1 MHSSCKQVY
10 HLPLLPGYVP
20 GVNVRSSAPP
30 QDVLGGMSL
39 FAKMNEAEDR
49 GYDGDYFTSTS
60 PELNRFSR
68 DGYIQ
73 SSPPRNR
80 NISYR
85 SSSTDSEQE
94 PELESDYPNPRRNG
108 KGKARR
114 RMSDQFEET
123 SRAEV
128 VVFDYGVTV
137 FMGMEESQEK
147 AILEDF
153 QRAGVWVRG
162 RPEEDWEIE
171 VCHYVVS
178 IFFQHP
184 QCLTYSLTL

>member
-1 MHSSCKQVY
+1 
-10 HLPLLPGYVP
+10 
-20 GVNVRSSAPP
+20 
-30 QDVLGGMSL
+30 MSL
-39 FAKMNEAEDR
+39 LAKMNEAEDR

-60 PELNRFSR
+60 PESRLFSR

-73 SSPPRNR
+73 SSPPQNR
-80 NISYR
+80 NAVYR
-85 SSSTDSEQE
+85 SSSTDSERE
-94 PELESDYPNPRRNG
+94 PEFEPDYPKPLNNG

-114 RMSDQFEET
+114 QHSDTFEDT

-153 QRAGVWVRG
+153 QRAGIWVRG
-162 RPEEDWEIE
+162 RPEEDWEVE
-171 VCHYVVS
+171 ECHYVVS
-178 IFFQHP
+178 KILPMTVMSYQHAAI
-184 QCLTYSLTL
+184 LVRLHDHLSTDL